1 MLKKL
6 ILKNFKTFKNE
17 TVIDFEATKF
27 KGIIKNNVCDGVVKG
42 GVILGSNAV
51 GKTSILDSIKLLLTM
66 LFSDSKVPFPL
77 YVCMFGDSDETE
89 LSYEFLIN
97 KNKILYTYIFNV
109 DNTILSE
116 KLELNDEVIL
126 DRNQKYAEVKVKN
139 DKIKYNSK
147 DYDKSILFL
156 KKYYFV
162 DKFSNNKTLKDW
174 MSFLENSAYFNS
186 YNKESIIY
194 NFNKKSGL
202 DFFEDI
208 DNVDYMNKLFNDNNF
223 STQIKYE
230 SEYAVNSK
238 YKINFDNHKMVF
250 VKKGKIDCWLPLM
263 LESEGNQTLVHMLPI
278 LKHAISANAMIL
290 FDEFSSGFSNELE
303 EFIIK
308 FLMNNMDYSQ
318 AFFVTHSTN
327 VLKSTILRPD
337 QIYNVIFSDEE
348 GSTVLRASSES
359 PRETQNYEKMY
370 LGGVFGRRTKYGKNS
385 D

>member
-66 LFSDSKVPFPL
+66 LLSDTKVPFPL
-77 YVCMFGDSDETE
+77 YVCMFGDSEETE
-89 LSYEFLIN
+89 LTYEFLIN
-97 KNKILYTYIFNV
+97 KTKILYSFKFNLENV
-109 DNTILSE
+109 ILDE
-116 KLELNDEVIL
+116 KLELDNEVVL
-126 DRNQKYAEVKVKN
+126 VRNIKYAEVNLKN
-139 DKIKYNSK
+139 DKIKYSSEE
-147 DYDKSILFL
+147 YDKSTLFL

-162 DKFSNNKTLKDW
+162 DKFSNNKVLKDW
-174 MSFLENSAYFNS
+174 MIFLENSAYFNS
-186 YNKESIIY
+186 YQRKSIIY
-194 NFNKKSGL
+194 NFNKKSRL

-208 DNVDYMNKLFNDNNF
+208 DNVDYINKLFKENNF
-223 STQIKYE
+223 PTQIKYE
-230 SEYAVNSK
+230 SEYEINLK
-238 YKINFDNHKMVF
+238 YKFALDNKKTVF
-250 VKKGKIDCWLPLM
+250 VKKGNIDCWLPLM

-278 LKHAISANAMIL
+278 LKHAVNTNAMIL

-303 EFIIK
+303 EFIIQ
-308 FLMNNMDYSQ
+308 FLMNNMDHSQ

-337 QIYNVIFSDEE
+337 QIYHVIFSDEL

-370 LGGVFGRRTKYGKNS
+370 LGGVFGRRTKYGKNR

>member
-77 YVCMFGDSDETE
+77 YVCMFGDTDETE
-89 LSYEFLIN
+89 LTYEFLIN
-97 KNKILYTYIFNV
+97 RTKIIYYFKFNV
-109 DNTILSE
+109 ENVILSE
-116 KLELNDEVIL
+116 KLELNDQTILERNLKHAEVIV
-126 DRNQKYAEVKVKN
+126 RN
-139 DKIKYNSK
+139 DKIKYDSK

-208 DNVDYMNKLFNDNNF
+208 DNIDYTNRLFNENNF

-230 SEYAVNSK
+230 SEYALNSK

-250 VKKGKIDCWLPLM
+250 VKKGTIDCWLPLM
-263 LESEGNQTLVHMLPI
+263 LESEGNKTLVHMLPI
-278 LKHAISANAMIL
+278 LKHAVSNNAMIL

-308 FLMNNMDYSQ
+308 FLMNNMDYAQ

-327 VLKSTILRPD
+327 VLKSTLLRPD
-337 QIYNVIFSDEE
+337 QIYNVVFSDEE

-370 LGGVFGRRTKYGKNS
+370 LGGVFGRRTKYGKNN